1 MKRLKYGGKNRAKAL
16 LGLGESGAILAA
28 AAIQSAATTA
38 GAVMGARAQADAAKQ
53 QAAAMTSS
61 AARTAQSIAAQNEN
75 NNNLQQQSI
84 EFTKEQN
91 KEARDQQND
100 IQMTL
105 QMIAG
110 RENRNQELEAR
121 KLAYKSGGRKR
132 VRNKYLLRGSAPFN
146 VTDGGG
152 AIPLGQ
158 TDLGNLV
165 YELYGN
171 DHEHY
176 HKAQGGK
183 NKTGVGVKFADG
195 NVVEGEGN
203 QGSSRGELLMID
215 PAGTD
220 ARFISKHSIPN
231 TGFNPRL
238 AVEEGMSPEEA
249 FQIQEYLKA
258 AQGLDSDG
266 KKMHPRRR
274 NNAKAFLGY
283 ANSVLGNGLLQPNM
297 GTLAMDNM
305 AAGIAGGV
313 ALQQDDINKI
323 MKHGGRYRLKKGGR
337 CKAIYGDYTPLWAA
351 NMPGVQYGYY
361 DNLPPIGTKAPATTS
376 DNIQAGT
383 GGTSAAIATPQAPR
397 LGTYLGAAGISA
409 LGGVLGN
416 LITNWGN
423 NRASGLLADAYANA
437 SRIMADAYSR
447 MGGIDM
453 SAIRRE
459 DYNPSHALA
468 AVRSARYNIN
478 PQLEDVARQERE
490 AIRTTNRSTASSATR
505 LNRLARIQAASNQER
520 SKLYALQGNEE
531 EKINQA
537 NNQAINYMANANADR
552 DTEARKQFMGDYLG
566 LLQYNN
572 DIENSKIAGIAQAES
587 SGILEP
593 AKIRSQNRASNY
605 GMWGNTLAGI
615 GNGFG
620 NAMFTYATDRNNFN
634 NTMLG
639 ATTTNQI
646 LSFLNGANANEITD
660 LWQDYRNADFANA
673 GIIRA
678 QIKRRANQLGISLT

>member
-1 MKRLKYGGKNRAKAL
+1 MKRKLKNTRPKAL
-16 LGLGESGAILAA
+16 AG
-28 AAIQSAATTA
+28 AAIPLISA
-38 GAVMGARAQADAAKQ
+38 GVGLLGNIFSSKSSSDAAIEAAKINAEAIADQTKNQVESMKQ
-53 QAAAMTSS
+53 Q
-61 AARTAQSIAAQNEN
+61 IDNQNQ
-75 NNNLQQQSI
+75 LQKDSI
-84 EFTKEQN
+84 EFTRGENERMRQLQN
-91 KEARDQQND
+91 NV
-100 IQMTL
+100 QMSL
-105 QMIAG
+105 QLIAG
-110 RENRNQELEAR
+110 KENNNEAR
-121 KLAYKSGGRKR
+121 KEALIRFKSGGRKR
-132 VRNKYLLRGSAPFN
+132 LKRTYPLRGSTPFS

-249 FQIQEYLKA
+249 FQIQEYLKT
-258 AQGLDSDG
+258 AQGLNSDG

-274 NNAKAFLGY
+274 NNTKALLGY
-283 ANSVLGNGLLQPNM
+283 ANSILANGLLAP
-297 GTLAMDNM
+297 DYSVIPISD
-305 AAGIAGGV
+305 AATGIAGGV
-313 ALQQDDINKI
+313 ALQQDNINKI

-337 CKAIYGDYTPLWAA
+337 CKAIYGDYTPLWAT

-361 DNLPPIGTKAPATTS
+361 DNLPQLGAQSTQGAIKPLAIAPMTVDTSKAPST
-376 DNIQAGT
+376 I
-383 GGTSAAIATPQAPR
+383 ITPQAPK
-397 LGTYLGAAGISA
+397 LGTYLGATGISA

-416 LITNWGN
+416 LITGWGN
-423 NRASGLLADAYANA
+423 NTASGLLADAYRNA
-437 SRIMADAYSR
+437 SKTLYDAYSK
-447 MGGIDM
+447 MHGIDM

-459 DYNPSHALA
+459 DYNPAHALA
-468 AVRSARYNIN
+468 AVRTARVNVN
-478 PQLEDVARQERE
+478 PQLEDIARQERE
-490 AIRTTNRSTASSATR
+490 AIKQTNNSTMSSAAK
-505 LNRLARIQAASNQER
+505 LNRIGAIQSASNQER
-520 SKLYALQGNEE
+520 SKVYGTQSNEE
-531 EKINQA
+531 EKIAQA
-537 NNQAINYMANANADR
+537 NNQAINYMANENANR
-552 DTEARKQFMGDYLG
+552 DTEANERFAGDYLD
-566 LLQYNN
+566 LLRYNN
-572 DIENSKIAGIAQAES
+572 DIANGRLAKMAEAQAM
-587 SGILEP
+587 GILEP
-593 AKIRSQNRASNY
+593 AKIHSQNRATNY

-620 NAMFTYATDRNNFN
+620 NALFTYQTDTNDFN

-639 ATTTNQI
+639 APLTNQLLAMI
-646 LSFLNGANANEITD
+646 PNMDQNELDDVINRYSGYNFGNAAIIV
-660 LWQDYRNADFANA
+660 NAAKA
-673 GIIRA
+673 EK
-678 QIKRRANQLGISLT
+678 KRR